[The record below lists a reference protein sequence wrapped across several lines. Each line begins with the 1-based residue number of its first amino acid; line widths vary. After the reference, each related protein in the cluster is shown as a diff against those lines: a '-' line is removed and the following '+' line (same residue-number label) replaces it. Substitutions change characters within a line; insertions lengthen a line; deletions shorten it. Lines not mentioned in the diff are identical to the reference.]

1 MGLKINIG
9 KTKILNL
16 NGARYATAGNELSA
30 GVEWVDEFCY
40 LGSIIEKGGGSGAD
54 IKARIK
60 KGTIKLRTIRPVL
73 KNNKLS
79 LRNKKNIITS
89 CVFPVVYY
97 SCENWR
103 TNVEHAKKL
112 KAFHNLCTR
121 RTLGISKAERIRM
134 DELSI
139 GLPNPMDI
147 LSRRRIIHNVK
158 IEMNEC
164 PGVVQQIYEC
174 ELIGGNKISGRRKQ
188 HLDECLKVDMHWL
201 FGDQYSINDF
211 CRDIQQESLLTTE
224 ARIEKVIK
232 LKKVERRGDENTMRL
247 ILPRLKEHSCPM
259 EDCYRQFAE
268 IKELNRH
275 LRRDHIG
282 AEPIP
287 RKQRQKTAQSRQKK
301 GVYKCIHCLK
311 EYKCARW
318 LKIHLQK
325 NHREEPEQSNTQR
338 DDNLVREE
346 EEEPTTIQSNPQFLD
361 ATVGMPG
368 TQNEQDAGETHRD
381 YRLPDMKAK
390 GKFQCP
396 FRGCYV
402 STVTA
407 KGMYGHGTKFHG
419 WSFVT
424 GKPTAQRRKATD
436 LVGGALKDFSLGGP
450 SKEP

>member
-1 MGLKINIG
+1 
-9 KTKILNL
+9 
-16 NGARYATAGNELSA
+16 
-30 GVEWVDEFCY
+30 VDEFCY
-40 LGSIIEKGGGSGAD
+40 LDSIIEKGGGSGAD

-139 GLPNPMDI
+139 ELPNPMDI

-164 PGVVQQIYEC
+164 PGGVQQIYKC
-174 ELIGGNKISGRRKQ
+174 ELIGRKKISGRRKQ

-247 ILPRLKEHSCPM
+247 ILPRLKEHSCP
-259 EDCYRQFAE
+259 
-268 IKELNRH
+268 
-275 LRRDHIG
+275 
-282 AEPIP
+282 
-287 RKQRQKTAQSRQKK
+287 
-301 GVYKCIHCLK
+301 
-311 EYKCARW
+311 
-318 LKIHLQK
+318 K
-325 NHREEPEQSNTQR
+325 N
-338 DDNLVREE
+338 
-346 EEEPTTIQSNPQFLD
+346 
-361 ATVGMPG
+361 
-368 TQNEQDAGETHRD
+368 
-381 YRLPDMKAK
+381 
-390 GKFQCP
+390 
-396 FRGCYV
+396 
-402 STVTA
+402 
-407 KGMYGHGTKFHG
+407 
-419 WSFVT
+419 
-424 GKPTAQRRKATD
+424 
-436 LVGGALKDFSLGGP
+436 
-450 SKEP
+450 